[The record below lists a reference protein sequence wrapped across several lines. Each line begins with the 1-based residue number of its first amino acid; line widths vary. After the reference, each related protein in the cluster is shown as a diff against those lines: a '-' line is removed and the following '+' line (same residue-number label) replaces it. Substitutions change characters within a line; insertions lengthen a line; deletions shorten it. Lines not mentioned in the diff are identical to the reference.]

1 VADSALKQAITNL
14 LDNAYEASPDAVFM
28 RVGIESDQLT
38 IAVLDLGPGFTP
50 AMLADFGKPYQ
61 STKGRQGGGLGLF
74 LVVNVVRKLGGR
86 VEARN
91 RDIGAEVK
99 IAVPLSALEIAVA
112 R

>member
-1 VADSALKQAITNL
+1 
-14 LDNAYEASPDAVFM
+14 
-28 RVGIESDQLT
+28 
-38 IAVLDLGPGFTP
+38 
-50 AMLADFGKPYQ
+50 
-61 STKGRQGGGLGLF
+61 
-74 LVVNVVRKLGGR
+74 